1 MTSLSC
7 FIHSAYC
14 CFIRW
19 DVGEC
24 CKRNSLSFEHSL
36 WETAALSFYSSLKRL
51 WKNKIQHCNEKNK
64 RTSAG
69 KHQVISQSSTAS
81 RVKDLEKYT
90 WFSRAAQGRVT
101 AVLSQV
107 KEGCAAV
114 SWPQEPSLAS
124 PLLLPPPI
132 PPFILAIAW
141 PPGIGSTLYAH
152 LLLFSSWGNTE
163 GQMDGWRGWKNSRRK
178 SKQSGQH

>member
-14 CFIRW
+14 CFIRR
-19 DVGEC
+19 DMGEC
-24 CKRNSLSFEHSL
+24 CKRNSLSLEPSL
-36 WETAALSFYSSLKRL
+36 WETAAVSFCGGLGRL
-51 WKNKIQHCNEKNK
+51 WKNKIQHCNEKKK
-64 RTSAG
+64 REQTR
-69 KHQVISQSSTAS
+69 KHQVISQSSTVS
-81 RVKDLEKYT
+81 RVKDLEKHT

-107 KEGCAAV
+107 KEDYSVV
-114 SWPQEPSLAS
+114 SWPQEHYLAS
-124 PLLLPPPI
+124 PLLLPPFLLPYLLSLDH
-132 PPFILAIAW
+132 LAS
-141 PPGIGSTLYAH
+141 GGTLHVH